1 MPAILNRYPHR
12 SGALGRVLV
21 ATAMFATMTACADST
36 TESDSY
42 VPVATSITIADPGL
56 VRDGDVVALAATVQD
71 QRQRT
76 MTSAP
81 VQFVTVDP
89 TVAVVTGGNVLTALR
104 EGTTELVA
112 VSGTVQQ
119 RRPIAVVLH
128 PVTAIEVPTPTVTL
142 LVNSEQRIVPT
153 VRGLDGRVL
162 TGRALTWESGN
173 PAVARVSTDGLVT
186 AVGAGETFIVARYG
200 TITRAVV
207 IQVAALATSYTVRE
221 IDGRTLPANVY
232 EELITRDDGS
242 KYVFV
247 ERLEAGTVTVG
258 DRYTVNLTIAE
269 IERTVFQGNTI
280 ERVIRRRTISDQ
292 GSVHYNWLNAT
303 ARFESSMVGTLSHEV
318 RPDQFGPRLLFRLG
332 GTDTIWGLG
341 LHTTQ

>member
-1 MPAILNRYPHR
+1 MPAILNRYAQR
-12 SGALGRVLV
+12 TGTLGRALFAPV
-21 ATAMFATMTACADST
+21 AFAAMVACSDTT

-42 VPVATSITIADPGL
+42 IPAATSIAIADPGL
-56 VRDGDVVALAATVQD
+56 VRDGDVITLAATVKD

-76 MTSAP
+76 MTSVP

-112 VSGTVQQ
+112 VAGTVQQ
-119 RRPIAVVLH
+119 RRPLSVVLH
-128 PVTAIEVPTPTVTL
+128 PVAAIDVATPTVTL
-142 LVNSEQRIVPT
+142 LVNGQQRIAPT

-162 TGRALTWESGN
+162 TGRPLTWESGN
-173 PAVARVSTDGLVT
+173 PAVARVSPDGLVT
-186 AVGAGETFIVARYG
+186 AVGAGETFVVARYG
-200 TITRAVV
+200 TISRVV
-207 IQVAALATSYTVRE
+207 NIQVAALATSYAVSN

-242 KYVFV
+242 KFVLV

-269 IERTVFQGNTI
+269 IERTAFQGNTI
-280 ERVIRRRTISDQ
+280 ERVMRRRTINDQ
-292 GSVHYNWLNAT
+292 GAVHYNWLNAT
-303 ARFESSMVGTLSHEV
+303 ARFESSLVGTLSHEV
-318 RPDQFGPRLLFRLG
+318 RPDLLGPRLLFRLS
-332 GTDTIWGLG
+332 GTNTIWGLG
-341 LHTTQ
+341 LRTAQ